1 MSEFKVGDVVELIS
15 GGPPMTVVEVNVN
28 MLGHTDIVCR
38 WWCGSLEKA
47 TFGPEHLKPGKPLT
61 FFELRS
67 SFGSMKPPEEPP
79 KES

>member
-15 GGPPMTVVEVNVN
+15 GGPPMTVVEVNAN

-47 TFGPEHLKPGKPLT
+47 TFGPEHLKQSKALS

-67 SFGSMKPPEEPP
+67 PYGPMKQSEEPS